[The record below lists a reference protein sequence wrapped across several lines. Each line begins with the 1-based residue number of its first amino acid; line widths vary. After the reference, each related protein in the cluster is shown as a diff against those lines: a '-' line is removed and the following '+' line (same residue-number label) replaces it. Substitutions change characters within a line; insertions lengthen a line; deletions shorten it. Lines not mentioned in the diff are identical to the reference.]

1 MNWIFNN
8 PLGNL
13 PGPMFLLMYG
23 LMLVGSLVA
32 IRWLIHR
39 ADTSR
44 SDPPMKI
51 PEDLD
56 PLQIA
61 YLRGGDSEVIRTVM
75 VDLVERDL
83 IEEAPKPAGIQ
94 KLLNGKTTKWRV
106 GDTIENPTELTE
118 VHQAILSQFKTPK
131 EAVSAFESPVRSL
144 VAKLTSPWQKWMES
158 ESLCVTADAL
168 GNSSHAFWISLMG
181 LELLG
186 TYKIVAALRH
196 GHHNIA
202 ILIGLMIAT
211 PILLLLARRSRRLS
225 YRGQVFLGHLQAA
238 FAKYSK
244 LKNYNQ
250 TEAIA
255 SRLNSAVETKLDLAY
270 SAPLFA
276 VGLFG
281 VSALEGSSFDPLFQS
296 YRKAAMNSSGC
307 STGSSCGAGGC
318 GSVSCGSS
326 CSGGGG
332 GCGGGGCGGGCGG
345 CGS

>member
-1 MNWIFNN
+1 
-8 PLGNL
+8 
-13 PGPMFLLMYG
+13 
-23 LMLVGSLVA
+23 
-32 IRWLIHR
+32 
-39 ADTSR
+39 
-44 SDPPMKI
+44 
-51 PEDLD
+51 
-56 PLQIA
+56 
-61 YLRGGDSEVIRTVM
+61 M
-75 VDLVERDL
+75 VDLVERNL
-83 IEEAPKPAGIQ
+83 IEEAPRPTGIH
-94 KLLNGKTTKWRV
+94 KLLHGKATKWRV
-106 GDTIENPTELTE
+106 VDPIETPTGLTE
-118 VHQAILSQFKTPK
+118 VHEALLSQFDSPKT
-131 EAVSAFESPVRSL
+131 AVSAFESPVRSL

-168 GNSSHAFWISLMG
+168 ANSSNAFWISLLG
-181 LELLG
+181 LEVLG
-186 TYKIVAALRH
+186 IYKIVAAVRH

-225 YRGQVFLGHLQAA
+225 YRGQVYLGHLQAA

-250 TEAIA
+250 SEAIT
-255 SRLNSAVETKLDLAY
+255 SRLSSEPVESKLDLAY

-281 VSALEGSSFDPLFQS
+281 VSALEGSSFDPLYQS
-296 YRKAAMNSSGC
+296 YRKAAMNTSGC
-307 STGSSCGAGGC
+307 STGSSCGSGGC

-326 CSGGGG
+326 CSSGGG